1 MRSNALEKG
10 VQAFWE
16 ASRAWKR
23 DPRYVG
29 HLTFESFLARIDPLR
44 KSTSERL
51 SAAADDLARLAVS
64 WRVRR
69 KQVKGVK
76 RKVYYV
82 DFHNK
87 QLTQINGQKVKQKR
101 AA

>member
-23 DPRYVG
+23 DPKYVG
-29 HLTFESFLARIDPLR
+29 HLTFESFLARIEPLR
-44 KSTSERL
+44 KSSSERL

-69 KQVKGVK
+69 KGRSKG
-76 RKVYYV
+76 KVYYV